1 MRRSTRQGRRWF
13 VDSRESLVKG
23 VRESIWSGLHK
34 NGHHSC
40 LGVLAWSG
48 TLTQRGSVPDPD
60 PEPRGDV
67 DFDAKDFG
75 FRKGA
80 NSKLSNSRCQDTT
93 AIRFGKSLVLF
104 RMSEWPMHLESGSES
119 PHLATLSR
127 TPVSHTIPSNSPRAS
142 LSSTT
147 IFCQQHADHS
157 QETTVFPIQQ
167 PIPPPMSGPWSL
179 SAAPRRPGGM
189 SRSVQHLD

>member
-1 MRRSTRQGRRWF
+1 M
-13 VDSRESLVKG
+13 
-23 VRESIWSGLHK
+23 
-34 NGHHSC
+34 
-40 LGVLAWSG
+40 LAWSG
-48 TLTQRGSVPDPD
+48 TSTQRGSVPDPD

-104 RMSEWPMHLESGSES
+104 RMSDWPMHLESGSES

-127 TPVSHTIPSNSPRAS
+127 VTHDFFKLPASLPLQHDNLLPAARRPLPRNDCFPDSATNPPPHVWTMVAFRRSQAPWRHVQVGSAPRLTPVRSFAAALGVCS
-142 LSSTT
+142 
-147 IFCQQHADHS
+147 
-157 QETTVFPIQQ
+157 FPFREGRRQ
-167 PIPPPMSGPWSL
+167 MSDIARG
-179 SAAPRRPGGM
+179 
-189 SRSVQHLD
+189 